1 MLTTSKKT
9 PLYEAHVKA
18 GAKLIDFGGWEMP
31 VQYAGILEEHRTVRT
46 KAGLFDVSHMGEIE
60 VRGPQTLEMV
70 NKLITNDT
78 SKLVDGQILYSP
90 MCYEH
95 GGTVDDLLVYRHNQ
109 EFFLLVVN
117 ASNTEKDFTWIEQI
131 AKDFEVTVKNVSDQ
145 TAQLALQGPLAERI
159 LQQICDID
167 LTQIK
172 YYWFTHGKVAGV
184 ECLISRTGYTGEDGF
199 EFYFDP
205 ASALKLWEDILAA
218 GKADGAE
225 PIGLGARDTLRL
237 EACLPLYGHEL
248 SESISPL
255 EAGLGIFIKL
265 DKADFIGK
273 QALVEQK
280 AKGLERKTVGFEL
293 IERGIARSAYPLSI
307 NGVESGFVTSGSFA
321 PTLEKN
327 LGLGL
332 LKATTAQVGQE
343 IEVIIRGKGVK
354 AQIIS
359 KPFYKRGQTEPS
371 QPSKQAFASLAL
383 GAR

>member
-1 MLTTSKKT
+1 MTIPKRT
-9 PLYEAHVKA
+9 PLFEAHVKA
-18 GAKLIDFGGWEMP
+18 GAKLIDFGEWKMP
-31 VQYAGILEEHRTVRT
+31 VQYAGILEEHKTVRT

-78 SKLVDGQILYSP
+78 SELADGQILYSP

-95 GGTVDDLLVYRHNQ
+95 GGTVDDLLAYRHNQ
-109 EFFLLVVN
+109 EFILLVVN
-117 ASNTEKDFTWIEQI
+117 ASNTDKDFSWVEQI
-131 AKDFEVTVKNVSDQ
+131 AQDFEVTVKNISEQ

-167 LTQIK
+167 LTQLK

-205 ASALKLWEDILAA
+205 TCALKLWDDILAA
-218 GKADGAE
+218 GKTDRVE
-225 PIGLGARDTLRL
+225 PIGLGARDTLRF

-248 SESISPL
+248 SGSISPL
-255 EAGLGIFIKL
+255 EAGLGNFIKL

-280 AKGLERKTVGFEL
+280 SKGLERKIVGFEL
-293 IERGIARSAYPLSI
+293 IERGIARSHYPLSI
-307 NGVESGFVTSGSFA
+307 NGEDIGFVTSGSFA

-332 LKATTAQVGQE
+332 LKASTAQVGQE

-354 AQIIS
+354 ARIIP
-359 KPFYKRGQTEPS
+359 KPFYKRGQA
-371 QPSKQAFASLAL
+371 KLN
-383 GAR
+383 

>member
-1 MLTTSKKT
+1 MTIPKRT
-9 PLYEAHVKA
+9 PLFEAHVKA

-70 NKLITNDT
+70 NRLITNDT

-167 LTQIK
+167 LTKIK
-172 YYWFTHGKVAGV
+172 YYWFTQGKVAGV

-273 QALVEQK
+273 QALIEQK

-293 IERGIARSAYPLSI
+293 IERGIARSPYPLCI

-354 AQIIS
+354 ARIIP
-359 KPFYKRGQTEPS
+359 KPFYKRGRVKVIQPS
-371 QPSKQAFASLAL
+371 QQASASLAV